1 MGDML
6 KVKGRVQLR
15 KSEKKKL
22 LDDLE
27 KRFKG
32 LEVLENSRLESIKA
46 DGIPVLLVDGQPL
59 FFQES
64 DVWFPTI
71 KGVLEYDIDRY
82 VVIVDK
88 GAVRFV
94 VNGADIMCPGIVSA
108 DPEVAEGDLVIIKEE
123 GHNKPLA
130 IGKALIESSKM
141 VADSGKAIKSIHY
154 VGDSLWNL
162 EI

>member
-1 MGDML
+1 M
-6 KVKGRVQLR
+6 KIKGRVQLR
-15 KSEKKKL
+15 KSDRKKL

-32 LEVLENSRLESIKA
+32 LESLEDSRLETIKA
-46 DGIPVLLVDGQPL
+46 DGTPVLLVDGQPL

-64 DVWFPTI
+64 NVWFPTV
-71 KGVLEYDIDRY
+71 KGVLEYGLDRY
-82 VVIVDK
+82 SVVVDK

-108 DPEVAEGDLVIIKEE
+108 DPGVSEGDLVIIKEE

-130 IGKALIESSKM
+130 IGKALMDGPEM
-141 VADSGKAIKSIHY
+141 VADSGKAIKSLHY

>member
-1 MGDML
+1 M

-15 KSEKKKL
+15 KSDRKKL
-22 LDDLE
+22 LEDLK
-27 KRFKG
+27 KRFNG

-46 DGIPVLLVDGQPL
+46 DEIPVLLVDGKPF

-64 DVWFPTI
+64 GVWFPTL
-71 KGVLEYDIDRY
+71 KGVLEYNIDRQ
-82 VVIVDK
+82 VVVVDM

-108 DPEVAEGDLVIIKEE
+108 DPNIAEGDLVIIKEE

-130 IGKALIESSKM
+130 IGKALLEASKM
-141 VADSGKAIKSIHY
+141 IADSGKAIKSIHY
-154 VGDSLWNL
+154 VGDRLWNL